1 MAYRKNHNGHRG
13 SHRRNGWARED
24 RAIKTIARREGRE
37 ACEAGR
43 DEANA
48 NDGRPGRPRRNNFK
62 KYENTP

>member
-48 NDGRPGRPRRNNFK
+48 NDDAA
-62 KYENTP
+62 EA